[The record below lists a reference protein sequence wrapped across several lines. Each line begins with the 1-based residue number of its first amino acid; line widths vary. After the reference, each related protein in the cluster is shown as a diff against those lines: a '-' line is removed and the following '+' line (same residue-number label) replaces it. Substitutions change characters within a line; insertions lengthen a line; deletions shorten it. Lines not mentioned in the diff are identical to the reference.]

1 MSTLEY
7 PHPGRDLKDVLD
19 EIGISQTDL
28 SKYTGIA
35 NSRISEVIH
44 AKRSITAEYS
54 IRLGQFFGQDE
65 AFWLNMQKEF
75 DLRKVKRLKAQKIRS
90 EVKPFATL
98 KSA

>member
-1 MSTLEY
+1 MRLN
-7 PHPGRDLKDVLD
+7 K
-19 EIGISQTDL
+19 
-28 SKYTGIA
+28 
-35 NSRISEVIH
+35 VIH

-75 DLRKVKRLKAQKIRS
+75 DLRNVKRLKAQKIRS

-98 KSA
+98 KID